1 LLMIV
6 LGPMQI
12 CRSSEKMNNNHDKI
26 IFVVELCIC
35 CWSSVHIM
43 LML

>member
-12 CRSSEKMNNNHDKI
+12 CRSSEKMNNHDKKY
-26 IFVVELCIC
+26 IC
-35 CWSSVHIM
+35 CRV
-43 LML
+43 